1 MGGCDGCA
9 SSGSCPSYSS
19 GDSCSTGSCG
29 GEKKLPPG
37 MLENYNTNQSTADGT
52 LVFIEVSDKKGVQAI
67 EPVSKQLLGKASEM
81 GGGRIFGVIFGGPE
95 RKELYK
101 EAFSY
106 GVDTLYHVR
115 DPRLSTFHPEAYAES
130 IAAVCGRIIPAV
142 VLFGST
148 PRGAELAPRAAASM
162 GTGIVTDC
170 SDLAIE
176 GRMLSMFR
184 VSEGKKVRYECV
196 TFPQVATVKE
206 GVFPSPAAQEG
217 RGGTAFYW
225 QYGGN
230 GFKQTL

>member
-81 GGGRIFGVIFGGPE
+81 GGGRIFGVICGGPE

-130 IAAVCGRIIPAV
+130 IAAVCERIIPAV

>member
-115 DPRLSTFHPEAYAES
+115 DLRLSTFHPEAYAES
-130 IAAVCGRIIPAV
+130 IAAVCERIIPAV

>member
-1 MGGCDGCA
+1 
-9 SSGSCPSYSS
+9 
-19 GDSCSTGSCG
+19 
-29 GEKKLPPG
+29 

-130 IAAVCGRIIPAV
+130 IAAVCERIIPAV